1 MSKHESKPGRKLKAA
16 PRRGTEPATAPVEGS
31 PATALSPLDA
41 LAAGKAEGRVRFDDR
56 GNAVWEWAGAHA
68 GAVDADRGADLPT
81 RSARPGR
88 TSLSLA
94 EDAPSPA
101 DTVKANPLGVIKGY
115 NPYDS
120 GKLAKPDHP
129 AAPRK
134 KDLRKLSEWVQ
145 LRKQF
150 EAKKEGED

>member
-1 MSKHESKPGRKLKAA
+1 MSKHESKPGRKTKAA
-16 PRRGTEPATAPVEGS
+16 PRRGAGAAPPPGEGS
-31 PATALSPLDA
+31 ATEALSPLDA
-41 LAAGKAEGRVRFDDR
+41 LATGKAEGRVKFDDR

-68 GAVDADRGADLPT
+68 AAAEAGPAADVPT
-81 RSARPGR
+81 RPGR

-94 EDAPSPA
+94 EDAPSPF
-101 DTVKANPLGVIKGY
+101 DVVKANPLGVIKGY

-120 GKLAKPDHP
+120 GKLAKPDNP

-134 KDLRKLSEWVQ
+134 KDLRKLSEWVR

-150 EAKKEGED
+150 DAKKQDED